1 MVLANICLVAETPS
15 IKHTAAYHNS
25 FDLMLM
31 LKSIISMLFF
41 GFLVFKKIKL
51 RGILRLESI

>member
-1 MVLANICLVAETPS
+1 MVLDNICLVAETPS

-31 LKSIISMLFF
+31 LKSIISMLFL
-41 GFLVFKKIKL
+41 GFWFLKNKTQ
-51 RGILRLESI
+51 GYT

>member
-1 MVLANICLVAETPS
+1 MVLANICLVTETPS

-31 LKSIISMLFF
+31 LKSIISMLLF
-41 GFLVFKKIKL
+41 GLFIFKK
-51 RGILRLESI
+51 

>member
-41 GFLVFKKIKL
+41 GFLVFKNKTQ
-51 RGILRLESI
+51 GYT